1 MTHFSLISDLINL
14 NKALKADRAI
24 GLDERKQRDRGIG
37 KSLQEFRNSPASQL
51 RTWLH
56 QLFPASS
63 MTAGLQGARLYHIV
77 CTILLLAGFIAG
89 WGLASAVLFY
99 DGKQP
104 INIVNA
110 VVVLV
115 LPQMLLLLLWLLSA
129 MPVFSFMLGSIG
141 SVLGF
146 LNPGRLA
153 AQVAGFFGNK
163 DKPGLDIL
171 WQSENA
177 SIPGP
182 ASRWLFSFW
191 SQLFAF
197 SFNAGLLVKAFFL
210 VSFSDLAFVWST
222 TLDISNATFHQLLTM
237 LSVPWSS
244 FMTNAVPTM
253 ELVANSRYYRLDEGV
268 VSDVA
273 STTQQA
279 IVLGQWWPFLIAAII
294 CYGLLPRIITLGI
307 SWYRFRHHLRKTLCN
322 LPGAPE
328 LLARMNSP
336 LVTTFAKDP
345 EEALNINADSDDS
358 INTASDYKL
367 SCPVI
372 DWSGAGVDKV
382 TIKSGL
388 ASLGIEALAYH
399 DAGGRNSTSQDAE
412 LVTTLCQSDPAGIAI
427 LIKAWEPPMFE
438 FLDFVRAIRQQ
449 CADKMPVVILLQ
461 GEVASAVS
469 MADRET
475 WHITLSQLGDPNLH
489 IEILGALK

>member
-1 MTHFSLISDLINL
+1 MTHFSLISDLLSL

-24 GLDERKQRDRGIG
+24 SLDERKQRDRGIG
-37 KSLQEFRNSPASQL
+37 KGLQEFRNSPASQL
-51 RTWLH
+51 RAWLH

-63 MTAGLQGARLYHIV
+63 MTAGLQGARFYHIV
-77 CTILLLAGFIAG
+77 CTLLILAGFIAG
-89 WGLASAVLFY
+89 WGLASVVLFY

-115 LPQMLLLLLWLLSA
+115 LPQILLLMLWLLSA
-129 MPVFSFMLGSIG
+129 MPVLSSMLRNMG

-153 AQVAGFFGNK
+153 GQVASFFGDK

-171 WQSENA
+171 WQSDNA
-177 SIPGP
+177 SIPGSV
-182 ASRWLFSFW
+182 SRWLFSFW

-222 TLDISNATFHQLLTM
+222 TLDISTVTFHRLLTM
-237 LSVPWSS
+237 LSMPWSS
-244 FMTNAVPTM
+244 VITDAVPTA

-268 VSDVA
+268 LSDVA
-273 STTQQA
+273 TTTQQA
-279 IVLGQWWPFLIAAII
+279 IVLGQWWPFLLAAII
-294 CYGLLPRIITLGI
+294 CYGLLPRILTLGF
-307 SWYRFRHHLRKTLCN
+307 SWYRFRHHLRKTLCH
-322 LPGAPE
+322 LPGSPE

-345 EEALNINADSDDS
+345 EQALNINTDSHES
-358 INTASDYKL
+358 IKTSSDYQL
-367 SCPVI
+367 TCPVI
-372 DWSGAGVDKV
+372 DWSGAGADKV
-382 TIKSGL
+382 VIKSGL
-388 ASLGIEALAYH
+388 ASLGIAALAYH
-399 DAGGRNSTSQDAE
+399 DAGGRNSTSQDTE
-412 LVTTLCQSDPAGIAI
+412 LVTTLCQAGAAGIAI

-438 FLDFVRAIRQQ
+438 FLDFVRALRQQ
-449 CADKMPVVILLQ
+449 CGHKMPIVILLQ
-461 GEVASAVS
+461 GEADSAVS
-469 MADRET
+469 TSDRET

-489 IEILGALK
+489 IEIMDTSK